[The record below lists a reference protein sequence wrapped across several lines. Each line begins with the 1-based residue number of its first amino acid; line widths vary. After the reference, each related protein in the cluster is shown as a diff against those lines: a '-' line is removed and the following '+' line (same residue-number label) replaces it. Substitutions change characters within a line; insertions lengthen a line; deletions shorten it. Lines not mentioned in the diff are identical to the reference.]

1 MMNAGGG
8 VPGDIPI
15 TMASGMQLGGRAPT
29 DLPITM
35 CNQPMCS
42 QGDARLA
49 ALAAKL
55 PNGAPLPD
63 TLAAKVPAMHA
74 IGDAAG
80 EAPWPAASAANV
92 HAMPALGDAAKPL
105 AAIED
110 ATAADASGAFGAG
123 AVASEAPKDTSKLS
137 ALTAKI
143 MVARGTMKDERAK
156 ALWACMYF

>member
-1 MMNAGGG
+1 MRGW
-8 VPGDIPI
+8 
-15 TMASGMQLGGRAPT
+15 R
-29 DLPITM
+29 
-35 CNQPMCS
+35 
-42 QGDARLA
+42 RL
-49 ALAAKL
+49 LQNSL
-55 PNGAPLPD
+55 MEPH
-63 TLAAKVPAMHA
+63 AKVPAMPA

-80 EAPWPAASAANV
+80 EAPWPATSAAYV
-92 HAMPALGDAAKPL
+92 PAMPALGDAAKPL

-143 MVARGTMKDERAK
+143 LVARGTMKDERAK